1 MPLKYFNDQHCPV
14 SPQNMSQRSGQ
25 LVLGHGSKGGELLS
39 NKQLKIKKM
48 QRKTSNLLILN
59 AVPPEILTLD
69 LIQ

>member
-1 MPLKYFNDQHCPV
+1 
-14 SPQNMSQRSGQ
+14 MSQRSGQ